1 MILGLFARTFPR
13 PAVEQVFDA
22 VAAHGVSSLQFNFA
36 CAGLPSLPESL
47 EPGLLERIRRA
58 AGERGLALAAVSGTF
73 NMIHP
78 APAQRQDGLRRLEV
92 VAGACAALGTQVVTL
107 CTGTRAPEDMW
118 RHHPDNDTQE
128 AWRDLLHSL
137 TSALQ
142 IAERHQVFLGIEPEI
157 TNVVSSAAHA
167 RRLLDELRAPRLK
180 IVLDAANLFQPAT
193 LPRMKDV
200 LEEAF
205 ELLGEHLA
213 LVHGKE
219 LAATGHASQQALGSG
234 VLDWTHYLT
243 LLRRAEFRGSL
254 ILHGFEEKD
263 AAQSLSFVRGALTRA
278 GH

>member
-1 MILGLFARTFPR
+1 MTLGLFARTFPR

-58 AGERGLALAAVSGTF
+58 ASERGLSLAAVSGTF

-78 APAQRQDGLRRLEV
+78 DPAQRQDGLRRLEV

-107 CTGTRAPEDMW
+107 CTGTRAREDMW
-118 RHHPDNDTQE
+118 RHHPDNDTPE

-142 IAERHQVFLGIEPEI
+142 IAERHHVFLGIEPEI
-157 TNVVSSAAHA
+157 TNVVSSATHA

-219 LAATGHASQQALGSG
+219 LAATGHASQQPLGSG

-263 AAQSLSFVRGALTRA
+263 AAQSVSFVRGALTRA
-278 GH
+278 GY